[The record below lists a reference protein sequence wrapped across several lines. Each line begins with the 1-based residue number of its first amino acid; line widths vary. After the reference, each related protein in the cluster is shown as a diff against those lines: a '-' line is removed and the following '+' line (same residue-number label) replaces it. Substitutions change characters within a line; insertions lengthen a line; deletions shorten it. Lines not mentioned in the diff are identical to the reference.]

1 MTTYGPGEGCAVS
14 ADLWNHQRDEERNS
28 VDSNAL
34 QRELE
39 ERAEQEAEDGADVF
53 REWLVENVTYNG
65 GGCIALVLQA
75 MDTRSDKR
83 LNRAHYLDRVS
94 DAADTLLR
102 DYIQWRVEDADLR
115 EEVIREML
123 EDA

>member
-1 MTTYGPGEGCAVS
+1 MGYPDGFTQTMHDRIFDTG
-14 ADLWNHQRDEERNS
+14 

-65 GGCIALVLQA
+65 GGCIALVLTVCDRSGMTDYQA
-75 MDTRSDKR
+75 IR
-83 LNRAHYLDRVS
+83 NWDRVC
-94 DAADTLLR
+94 DARADLIR
-102 DYIQWRVEDADLR
+102 DWVQWRVEDADLR